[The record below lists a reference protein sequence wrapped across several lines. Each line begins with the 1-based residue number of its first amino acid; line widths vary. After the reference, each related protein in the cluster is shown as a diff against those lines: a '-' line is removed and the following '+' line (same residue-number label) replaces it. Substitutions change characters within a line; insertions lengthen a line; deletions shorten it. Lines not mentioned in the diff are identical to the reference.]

1 MAIYELIENIAFPEI
16 EEAEPDGLLA
26 IGGDLSPERVLYA
39 LTLGIFP
46 WFNEGDPILWWS
58 PDPRFVVFPEKVK
71 ISKSLKQSCKKFN
84 YKINQNFHS
93 VIENCSSIN
102 RKGQQGTWITE
113 SMKGCYSKLYE
124 FGYAMSFESYF
135 NNELVGGLYG
145 VNLGGVFIGESMF
158 HKTTDASKA
167 AFVLLTDYCIQNK
180 IYLIDCQLETS
191 LLKSLGG
198 ENIPRKDYSKYLSNF
213 VRSPFKQL

>member
-1 MAIYELIENIAFPEI
+1 MAIYELIENIAFPDI

-58 PDPRFVVFPEKVK
+58 PDPRFVVFPENVK
-71 ISKSLKQSCKKFN
+71 ISKSLKHSCKRLK
-84 YKINQNFHS
+84 YKINQNFSS

-102 RKGQQGTWITE
+102 RKGQQGTWITK
-113 SMKGCYSKLYE
+113 SMKDCYSKLHE
-124 FGYAMSFESYF
+124 FGYAMSFETYLDDK
-135 NNELVGGLYG
+135 LVGGLYG

-158 HKTTDASKA
+158 HKVNDAGKA
-167 AFVLLTDYCIQNK
+167 AFVYLSDFCLNSNIQ
-180 IYLIDCQLETS
+180 IIDCQLETN

-198 ENIPRKDYSKYLSNF
+198 ENISRQKYSEYLSKF
-213 VRSPFKQL
+213 VKSPFQKL

>member
-1 MAIYELIENIAFPEI
+1 MAIYELIENIAFPDI

-71 ISKSLKQSCKKFN
+71 ISKSLKQSCKKFSYN
-84 YKINQNFHS
+84 INQNFNK
-93 VIENCSSIN
+93 VIENCSTIN

-113 SMKGCYSKLYE
+113 SMKDCYLKLHE

-158 HKTTDASKA
+158 HKVPDAGKA
-167 AFVLLTDYCIQNK
+167 AFILLTDYCMQNK
-180 IYLIDCQLETS
+180 IYLIDCQLETI

-213 VRSPFKQL
+213 VKSPFQQL